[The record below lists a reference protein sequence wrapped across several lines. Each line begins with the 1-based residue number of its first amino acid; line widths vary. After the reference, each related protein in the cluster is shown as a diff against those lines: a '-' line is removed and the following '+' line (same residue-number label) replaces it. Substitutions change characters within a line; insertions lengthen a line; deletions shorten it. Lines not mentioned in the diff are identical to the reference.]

1 MFLSNTDCRVIFV
14 CKKHQALDVMD
25 KIEINTY
32 FGDKSTHVEI
42 AAPMGAGGIY
52 HVMLDKYYN
61 GQIMKSHNGW
71 RVNLYPTT
79 ILQGDDV
86 AVIIELIEEGFCE

>member
-1 MFLSNTDCRVIFV
+1 
-14 CKKHQALDVMD
+14 
-25 KIEINTY
+25 
-32 FGDKSTHVEI
+32 
-42 AAPMGAGGIY
+42 MGAGGIY